1 MLNYGFK
8 NHTEYQDLFGFR
20 ETGDGK
26 LVRRNKILLS
36 FLRNKLSH
44 TNENIKDLLEC
55 VDLQVLSSALIS
67 RIAEKSKGWYYITLF
82 GMCFK
87 NNTYQSDDT
96 NGVCVDGDISQY
108 RYINQTTNKIY
119 KMKVAKLFAKVNE
132 NNDVWKCLPEQI
144 RTYLCEYVANQYR
157 TNMLEK
163 QDRYKL
169 TIDTDFE
176 KIYSYRYCD
185 GYFDSCMQ
193 GKGNWY
199 FYRESIDAHAA
210 YITDSTNGLIV
221 ARCIIYDKVYNDDES
236 KVYRLAERQYATDGD
251 NTLKTL
257 LVQMLIKE
265 GAIDGY
271 KKIGVDCHAN
281 DAYLDIN
288 DNPIDERLH
297 ITNTLESGNSLSYQD
312 SFIYYDIDEHK
323 AYNRHRCGVTHEL
336 DTTDAYFEDD
346 RYYDEYHDEYCD
358 EIEEVIY
365 HGIRIYCDANR
376 LDDFVWI
383 ENQYYHYEDLYRCE
397 RCDDYYLP
405 DDAYYSEI
413 TDEYYCC
420 ESCRDLAER
429 EYKIDYWYYSEYDD
443 EYFEDEDDVIGIYI
457 FDHKS
462 GKYDFTTIYRLSL
475 EDEDYIE
482 FACDI
487 YLGYD
492 KETQQPYNF
501 IGLC

>member
-26 LVRRNKILLS
+26 LVRRNKILLA

-44 TNENIKDLLEC
+44 TNENLKDLLEC
-55 VDLQVLSSALIS
+55 TDLQVLSSALIE
-67 RIAEKSKGWYYITLF
+67 RIAEKSKGRYYITLF
-82 GMCFK
+82 DTRFK
-87 NNTYQSDDT
+87 NYTYQSDYTD
-96 NGVCVDGDISQY
+96 GVCFDGDISQY
-108 RYINQTTNKIY
+108 RYINKTTNKIY

-132 NNDVWKCLPEQI
+132 DNDVWKCLPEQI
-144 RTYLCEYVANQYR
+144 KIYLCEYVANQWR
-157 TNMLEK
+157 ADMLEK

-176 KIYSYRYCD
+176 KIYSYRDCAGD
-185 GYFDSCMQ
+185 FHSCMQ
-193 GKGNWY
+193 GRDNWY
-199 FYRESIDAHAA
+199 FYQEAIDAHAA

-236 KVYRLAERQYATDGD
+236 KVYRLAERQYSTDGD

-297 ITNTLESGNSLSYQD
+297 ITNMLDYGDSLSYQD
-312 SFIYYDIDEHK
+312 SFVYYDIDNHV
-323 AYNRHRCGVTHEL
+323 AYNQDHYDSTHEL
-336 DTTDAYFEDD
+336 NITDEYFEDD

-358 EIEEVIY
+358 EVEEVMY
-365 HGIRIYCDANR
+365 HGSIITCNAHR
-376 LDDFVWI
+376 LGDFVWVSS
-383 ENQYYHYEDLYRCE
+383 ESRYYYYEDAI
-397 RCDDYYLP
+397 RCDRCCDYCLP

-413 TDEYYCC
+413 TGEDYCC
-420 ESCRDLAER
+420 EHCRDLAEQ
-429 EYKIDYWYYSEYDD
+429 EYKNLYWYYSEYDD
-443 EYFEDEDDVIGIYI
+443 EYFEDEDDVINVYI
-457 FDHKS
+457 FRN
-462 GKYDFTTIYRLSL
+462 GKYRIMTIYRLSL

-487 YLGYD
+487 YLDYN